1 MDEEEEDEEEEVTP
15 AGAGGKDK
23 VEEEAG
29 LLEVGYTI
37 LYNDTRMGVAG
48 SDAARR
54 ETVILEIKS
63 DEEHPLRLKNGD
75 SFLESDYDYIKKVKT
90 ATGEETGATRS
101 FRIDKFHLVDGI
113 LDEGTDQQ
121 EEAADIFEELAKIAA
136 DNPEVRNDARQME
149 EEEVR
154 VMKRPSL

>member
-37 LYNDTRMGVAG
+37 RYNDTRMGVAG
-48 SDAARR
+48 SEAARR

-113 LDEGTDQQ
+113 LDKVTDR
-121 EEAADIFEELAKIAA
+121 EAAAARLSQEMVGIATEF
-136 DNPEVRNDARQME
+136 PEVR
-149 EEEVR
+149 
-154 VMKRPSL
+154 K

>member
-37 LYNDTRMGVAG
+37 RYNDTRMGVAG
-48 SDAARR
+48 SEAARR

-113 LDEGTDQQ
+113 LDGVTDR
-121 EEAADIFEELAKIAA
+121 EAAAASLSQDMVEIATEF
-136 DNPEVRNDARQME
+136 PEVR
-149 EEEVR
+149 
-154 VMKRPSL
+154 K